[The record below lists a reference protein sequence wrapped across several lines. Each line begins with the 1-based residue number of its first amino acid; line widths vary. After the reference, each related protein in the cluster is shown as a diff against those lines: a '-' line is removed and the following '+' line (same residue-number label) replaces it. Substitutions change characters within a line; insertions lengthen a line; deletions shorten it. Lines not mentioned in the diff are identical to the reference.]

1 MSPVVFQNPF
11 STRFTRPGVISWHST
26 STSPS
31 GLLKSLEELDDR
43 ALISGPHGSGKST
56 LLSHC
61 CAAARAQGYE
71 VYYFRCYS
79 WVDVVRAVRL
89 LVESSPKHDF
99 VCIDSLE
106 MLRFFGWFFCL
117 VADFRRVRVV
127 VTVHKRPWWCMW
139 PVLVNTE
146 TSFRTF
152 HELVRGLMAKCS
164 PMETI
169 NFSKVMLQ
177 DIFKR
182 NAGNLR
188 ESFFELYDQYEVH
201 SRTLRQIKNRQ

>member
-1 MSPVVFQNPF
+1 MSTVVSQNPF
-11 STRFTRPGVISWHST
+11 STRFIRPGVIPWHST
-26 STSPS
+26 TTSPS
-31 GLLKSLEELDDR
+31 ALLKSLKDSNNR
-43 ALISGPHGSGKST
+43 VVISGPHGSGKST
-56 LLSHC
+56 LLCHFCSV
-61 CAAARAQGYE
+61 AREQGYE
-71 VYYFRCYS
+71 VYYLRCRS
-79 WVDVVRAVRL
+79 WIDVMRAIRLFFDVRPR
-89 LVESSPKHDF
+89 HDF

-106 MLRFFGWFFCL
+106 MLKFFGWFFCL

-152 HELVRGLMAKCS
+152 HELVRGLMVKCS

-188 ESFFELYDQYEVH
+188 ESFFELYDHYEVH
-201 SRTLRQIKNRQ
+201 SRTLRQIKNR